1 MRIVIRAGGVGT
13 RLWPMSR
20 GDSPKQF
27 LPLFE
32 GMSPVQVAWRR
43 FVESGLAGPDEIYVS
58 VGKESL
64 DLVLEQIPGIAH
76 EQIIVEPALRDTAAA
91 IGLETVWVTSR
102 GGEAIIA
109 SLGSDHYVGKPAE
122 FVRAVAAAE
131 KLVRRDP
138 RYLVAIACEPTRIET
153 DYGHVRKGEPLG
165 ESEGL
170 PVYKVAEFTEKP
182 DVHLAKQYTESGD
195 YLWNANFFVWASETL
210 MKQFHEFEPDM
221 YDLFMEL
228 QEAIRQPNFRE
239 ALRSI
244 YPRIKKVAI
253 DYAVLEPAARAGRV
267 AVIPAAMEWS
277 DIGNW
282 ATLTDAFPP
291 DKDGNLLL
299 GPALAEETRN
309 TTIFVRNPDRKLVAT
324 IGLEGLV
331 IVDTKDALLICPK
344 EQSGK
349 VRRLVEEMRRSEQW
363 RGLV

>member
-1 MRIVIRAGGVGT
+1 
-13 RLWPMSR
+13 
-20 GDSPKQF
+20 
-27 LPLFE
+27 
-32 GMSPVQVAWRR
+32 
-43 FVESGLAGPDEIYVS
+43 
-58 VGKESL
+58 
-64 DLVLEQIPGIAH
+64 
-76 EQIIVEPALRDTAAA
+76 
-91 IGLETVWVTSR
+91 
-102 GGEAIIA
+102 
-109 SLGSDHYVGKPAE
+109 
-122 FVRAVAAAE
+122 
-131 KLVRRDP
+131 
-138 RYLVAIACEPTRIET
+138 
-153 DYGHVRKGEPLG
+153 
-165 ESEGL
+165 
-170 PVYKVAEFTEKP
+170 
-182 DVHLAKQYTESGD
+182 
-195 YLWNANFFVWASETL
+195 
-210 MKQFHEFEPDM
+210 
-221 YDLFMEL
+221 MEL
-228 QEAIRQPNFRE
+228 QEAIRQPDFRE

-244 YPRIKKVAI
+244 YPRIKRVAI

-349 VRRLVEEMRRSEQW
+349 VKRLVEEMRRSEQW